1 MPNPQLSD
9 YVRQQL
15 QQGKSKDAIKSELLG
30 AGWQEADINQALGIS
45 GSSQPPRPP
54 VPSSASSFTSTG
66 QQQLD
71 PKAVWLFF
79 LRSVFVFLFI
89 AIWIG
94 FSFIAVLSE
103 TTSGAWGIGLVILFG
118 VLIFAFIW
126 AKLTYH
132 FYRYELTEEGFRKE
146 LGVIFKKYVT
156 IPYDRI
162 QNVDIYRGILARIL
176 GLSDLNIQTAGMSAS
191 VGRFGVSGGGAE
203 GRLPALSAGEV
214 SRVCLPI
221 NTGTAGN
228 VKSTNMHSRTRLI

>member
-1 MPNPQLSD
+1 MPNTQLSD

-15 QQGKSKDAIKSELLG
+15 QQGKSKDEIKSELLG
-30 AGWQEADINQALGIS
+30 AGWQEADINQALGMS

-54 VPSSASSFTSTG
+54 VPPSAPSFTSSG

-79 LRSVFVFLFI
+79 LRSIFVFLFI
-89 AIWIG
+89 SIWIG
-94 FSFIAVLSE
+94 FGFIATLTESSESSVL
-103 TTSGAWGIGLVILFG
+103 GIVLVIFLV
-118 VLIFAFIW
+118 VLVFSFIW

-191 VGRFGVSGGGAE
+191 VGRFGVSGAGAE
-203 GRLPALSAGEV
+203 GRLPALSREV
-214 SRVCLPI
+214 AEEVR
-221 NTGTAGN
+221 NE
-228 VKSTNMHSRTRLI
+228 LIRRARQTKNQGL

>member
-1 MPNPQLSD
+1 MANQQLSE

-15 QQGKSKDAIKSELLG
+15 QQGKSKDEIKNELLG
-30 AGWQEADINQALGIS
+30 AGWQEVDINQALGMS

-54 VPSSASSFTSTG
+54 VPSVSSYTPTG

-89 AIWIG
+89 AIWLG
-94 FSFIAVLSE
+94 FGFIAALAD
-103 TTSGAWGIGLVILFG
+103 TTGGVWGIALLLLLG
-118 VLIFAFIW
+118 VLVVAFIW

-191 VGRFGVSGGGAE
+191 VVRFGVSGGGAE
-203 GRLPALSAGEV
+203 GRLPALSREV
-214 SRVCLPI
+214 AEEVRNELI
-221 NTGTAGN
+221 RRA
-228 VKSTNMHSRTRLI
+228 RQTRNQGL